1 MRFWVLDFQ
10 CPKMEK
16 YISISILSLE
26 ISHYGLLEEHLTVNF
41 FLQRTS
47 VFIRVNFFNP
57 YSSTLAKKTVHYRP
71 LWWPSLFNNL
81 NIIYVQLSR
90 KDWQRKDWH
99 RKDWHIVRNFSKL
112 LKVKGRLFEKFEM
125 TLFDSSAN
133 LYMIKRI

>member
-26 ISHYGLLEEHLTVNF
+26 ISYYGLLEEHLTVNF

-81 NIIYVQLSR
+81 NTIYLTKLKFSIRHSDSMSHFQC
-90 KDWQRKDWH
+90 KEGK
-99 RKDWHIVRNFSKL
+99 NFFISNYFNN
-112 LKVKGRLFEKFEM
+112 FEKFRTM
-125 TLFDSSAN
+125 CQSFRCQSFRDNCT
-133 LYMIKRI
+133 